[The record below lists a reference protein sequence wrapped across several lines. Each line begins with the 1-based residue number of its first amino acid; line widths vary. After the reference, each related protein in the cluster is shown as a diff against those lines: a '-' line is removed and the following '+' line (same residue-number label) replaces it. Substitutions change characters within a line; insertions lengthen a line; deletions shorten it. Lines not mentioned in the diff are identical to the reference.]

1 MEQVATV
8 VRPLGPDVMVSYSSK
23 DVPLEKE
30 SRDGV
35 GIAAWGSGEL
45 ASLLFPLRGCFPLLP
60 RGLRPGLYSSA
71 ASLLKTRKVFLWDSL
86 RSPKAEA
93 VQTPYVPRA
102 F

>member
-35 GIAAWGSGEL
+35 GIAAWGIGEL
-45 ASLLFPLRGCFPLLP
+45 ASLLFPLRG
-60 RGLRPGLYSSA
+60 
-71 ASLLKTRKVFLWDSL
+71 SLLSTLTPGPSPWAVFF
-86 RSPKAEA
+86 RGFAAENSQI
-93 VQTPYVPRA
+93 VFVG
-102 F
+102 